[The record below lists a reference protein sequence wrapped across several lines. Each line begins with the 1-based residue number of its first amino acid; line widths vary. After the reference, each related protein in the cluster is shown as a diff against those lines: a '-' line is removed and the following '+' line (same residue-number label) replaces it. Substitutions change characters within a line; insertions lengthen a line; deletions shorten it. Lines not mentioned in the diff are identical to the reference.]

1 MSTGSNQ
8 ATAAREGAPPAGI
21 RALGFVLGES
31 LRAVFYFLIFLP
43 TFLAASYLRPV
54 HAATWLVLGIA
65 GFYLAGALLI
75 ALLVLAKRALIGTL
89 ETNRIVTVDTAVGK
103 RFYFASMLHNV
114 MLSSPFKLMI
124 STLSP
129 LAPFYYR
136 GMGAKMASSVFISGS
151 ARISDPWFLEMHENA
166 TVGGGTVI
174 MGHAGDGRDIILG
187 SVFIGEGAIIGA
199 RCVVLPNTRIG
210 RHARVGAGAVVVR
223 GTVIPDGETWA
234 GVPARR
240 ISARR
245 DAVAPTL

>member
-1 MSTGSNQ
+1 MGSNQ
-8 ATAAREGAPPAGI
+8 RPAGDESAPPASL

-31 LRAVFYFLIFLP
+31 LRAMFYFLIFLP
-43 TFLAASYLRPV
+43 TFLAVSYLRPA
-54 HAATWLVLGIA
+54 HAASWLAIGIV
-65 GFYLAGALLI
+65 GFYLAGVLLI
-75 ALLVLAKRALIGTL
+75 FLLVLAKRVLIGTL
-89 ETNRIVTVDTAVGK
+89 ETNQIVTMQTSAGK
-103 RFYFASMLHNV
+103 RFYFASMLHGV

-136 GMGAKMASSVFISGS
+136 GMGAKMASNVFISGS
-151 ARISDPWFLEMHENA
+151 VRLSDPWFLEMHENA

-174 MGHAGDGRDIILG
+174 LGHAGDGRDIILG

-210 RHARVGAGAVVVR
+210 RNARVGAGAVVLR

-240 ISARR
+240 IASRR
-245 DAVAPTL
+245 DLIRPTR